1 MKYLQNLIYF
11 LMTWWTHCGKDKRC
25 KFFFFI
31 LYSLFANLFL
41 QYWSV
46 KYHSAFAVF
55 GRFEKAL
62 LISSQIEVK
71 KKKKNICKAW
81 ISFFQRVFLVLNKSF
96 TSDETETCLVR
107 LFRFVLFSVIS
118 DCNSYLALLAVLP
131 DRLRSAET
139 HSQLCAVRPSTQSN
153 S

>member
-1 MKYLQNLIYF
+1 MF
-11 LMTWWTHCGKDKRC
+11 RDGGT
-25 KFFFFI
+25 
-31 LYSLFANLFL
+31 
-41 QYWSV
+41 
-46 KYHSAFAVF
+46 
-55 GRFEKAL
+55 
-62 LISSQIEVK
+62 
-71 KKKKNICKAW
+71 
-81 ISFFQRVFLVLNKSF
+81 
-96 TSDETETCLVR
+96 VR